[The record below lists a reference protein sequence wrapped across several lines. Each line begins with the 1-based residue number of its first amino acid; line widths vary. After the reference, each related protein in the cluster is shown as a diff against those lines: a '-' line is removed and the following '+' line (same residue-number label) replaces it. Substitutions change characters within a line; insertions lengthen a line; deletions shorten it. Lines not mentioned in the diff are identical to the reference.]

1 MTASNPQYLLFA
13 QHGWADTG
21 NNIGRLARAAAEPQT
36 KVIVPS
42 LGLVKTFVRI
52 RPLVA
57 KLEQIVKTEIALY
70 PDARIKILGHSMGGL
85 MWLEV
90 LERNPQWWSKIHS
103 FILLGSPV
111 GGSNIAR
118 IIDPLGIGIGTA
130 ADLGRNRRHIAEKI
144 ARHIPTLSVASD
156 TGMGTDGL
164 VTVENTRFDYANWQ
178 LVSGIAHSAM
188 RHHADMIP
196 IVQNFWRNP
205 QLGLAP
211 ENNLSNRLIQ
221 LLRTVP
227 GMTDADRRD
236 FKRSQVI
243 ARLPDELSVCVWRNF
258 LGVNHVY
265 LARQQECLYSGYVG
279 LIHASGWYRVLSE
292 MPKYASELNL

>member
-1 MTASNPQYLLFA
+1 MMVDDSNPQYLLFA

-21 NNIGRLARAAAEPQT
+21 NNIGRLARAAAEPET

-42 LGLVKTFVRI
+42 LGLVKTFVRLK
-52 RPLVA
+52 PLVA
-57 KLEQIVKTEIALY
+57 RLEQIARVEMAFY
-70 PDARIKILGHSMGGL
+70 PNAQIKILGHSMGGL

-130 ADLGRNRRHIAEKI
+130 ADLGRNRRAMAEKI
-144 ARHIPTLSVASD
+144 ARYIPTLSVASD

-164 VTVENTRFDYANWQ
+164 VTVENTKFDYANWQ

-188 RHHADMIP
+188 RYHADMMP
-196 IVQNFWRNP
+196 ILQNFWRNP
-205 QLGLAP
+205 QLGSTP
-211 ENNLSNRLIQ
+211 DNNLNNRLIQ
-221 LLRTVP
+221 LLRAVP
-227 GMTDADRRD
+227 GMTDADRCG
-236 FKRSQVI
+236 FKRSQII
-243 ARLPDELSVCVWRNF
+243 ARLPDELTVRIWRN
-258 LGVNHVY
+258 LWGVKHVY
-265 LARQQECLYSGYVG
+265 LARQQECLYGGYVG
-279 LIHASGWYRVLSE
+279 LIHTPGLYR
-292 MPKYASELNL
+292 ALNQMQKQEE